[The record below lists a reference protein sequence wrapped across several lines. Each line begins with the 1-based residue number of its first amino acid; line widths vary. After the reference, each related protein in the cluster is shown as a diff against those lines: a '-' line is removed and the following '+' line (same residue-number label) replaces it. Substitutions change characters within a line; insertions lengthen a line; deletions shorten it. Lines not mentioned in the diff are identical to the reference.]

1 MADDLAAGT
10 GSDDFAQ
17 RQVRADALGSSEG
30 GRAGHAAGAA
40 DAGRRAELAAGSSG
54 RVHGPDR
61 ATDETELSRA
71 DRVIEFIEKLKIP
84 FGKHRGK
91 RLILREWQRDII
103 RAIYDPVWFGTQRRK
118 IRRALISMARKNG
131 KTALIAALVLVH
143 LVGPEATFGQ
153 EIYSAANDKEQAAI
167 VYRHAAGYVEMS
179 DELSE
184 LVKPIPSRKR
194 LICKMFGSFYA
205 ALSSDAK
212 TKHGLNPAV
221 WIYDEL
227 GQTTKADLYE
237 ALDTSQGAQDEPLG
251 IVISTQAVDPNSLMS
266 QLVEDGRQLNAG
278 VVEDETRVAII
289 YEVPQDADPWLE
301 ENWKLANPAIGDFLS
316 IEDMRA
322 EAAQAKRLPS
332 RAASFRNLR
341 LNQQVS
347 GLANIIGREDWE
359 ACGGVIDR
367 ASLRGKKCYGALDLS
382 KRFDLTAFELVF
394 PLEDDT
400 RAVLSNIWTPE
411 WALAERAQKDKAH
424 YPVWVEQGHL
434 IAVPGRSIDYRY
446 VAKAIAEAQAEFDL
460 QAIAY
465 DRWRIED
472 LKNALDDEGIAHF
485 VDGRDEDNGGIKLVP
500 FGQGFK
506 DMGPAVDALEEIAVQ
521 HLLRHGD
528 NPVLTWAISN
538 AVATLDPAGARKL
551 DKSKAR
557 SRIDPAVAL
566 VMANSLASRAT
577 ERAAPGSIW
586 DDIAKQDA
594 EEAAKAANG

>member
-1 MADDLAAGT
+1 M
-10 GSDDFAQ
+10 
-17 RQVRADALGSSEG
+17 
-30 GRAGHAAGAA
+30 
-40 DAGRRAELAAGSSG
+40 
-54 RVHGPDR
+54 
-61 ATDETELSRA
+61 
-71 DRVIEFIEKLKIP
+71 
-84 FGKHRGK
+84 
-91 RLILREWQRDII
+91 ILREWQRLII
-103 RAIYDPVWFGTQRRK
+103 RAIYDPVWLGTQRRK
-118 IRRALISMARKNG
+118 IRRALISIARKNG

-143 LVGPEATFGQ
+143 LVGPEAVHGQ

-179 DELSE
+179 DELSA

-194 LICKMFGSFYA
+194 LVCKLFGSFYA

-278 VVEDETRVAII
+278 VVQDETRVAII
-289 YEVPQDADPWLE
+289 YEVPQDADPHLE
-301 ENWKLANPAIGDFLS
+301 ENWKLANPALGDFLS

-322 EAAQAKRLPS
+322 EAALAKRLPS
-332 RAASFRNLR
+332 RMASFRNLR

-359 ACGGVIDR
+359 ACGGPVDR
-367 ASLRGKKCYGALDLS
+367 AALRGKKCYGALDLS
-382 KRFDLTAFELVF
+382 KRFDLTAMELVF
-394 PLEDDT
+394 PLEDET
-400 RAVLSNIWTPE
+400 CAVISYVWTPE
-411 WALAERAQKDKAH
+411 WALAERSQKDKAH
-424 YPVWVEQGHL
+424 YPTWVEQGHL

-446 VAKAIAEAQAEFDL
+446 VAKAIGAAQAEFDL

-472 LKNALDDEGIAHF
+472 LKNALDDEGILHF
-485 VDGRDEDNGGIKLVP
+485 VEGRDEDNGGIKLVP

-521 HLLRHGD
+521 HQLRHGD
-528 NPVLTWAISN
+528 NPVLTWAMSN
-538 AVATLDPAGARKL
+538 AVATHDPAGARKL

-566 VMANSLASRAT
+566 VMAVALKMRAKASEFQA
-577 ERAAPGSIW
+577 GSIW

-594 EEAAKAANG
+594 AEEAAKVAANG